1 MIFAIL
7 LKQIFDFFRC
17 HVIVMLFL
25 PFRIVECL
33 ASDIVNKHLELYCVT
48 CSLIASMHL
57 LTVAL
62 ISSFIVFSLLI
73 ACVVCRLVNILLF
86 HYSDEFDRIDDFE
99 LRIQSPEPFY
109 ETIIRC
115 YEITASG

>member
-1 MIFAIL
+1 
-7 LKQIFDFFRC
+7 
-17 HVIVMLFL
+17 MLFL

-62 ISSFIVFSLLI
+62 ISSFIVMNVVVGIVVNAISEVTAENTKEEAEDKVSETELIGEIHSLKEQLD
-73 ACVVCRLVNILLF
+73 RLEKQLAK
-86 HYSDEFDRIDDFE
+86 S
-99 LRIQSPEPFY
+99 
-109 ETIIRC
+109 
-115 YEITASG
+115 AK